1 MYGAATSGEPVAVED
16 GPLRGYRLSPGE
28 HVSHAHIRGTYER
41 DVQEAIAR
49 LVRSGDVC
57 LDIGA
62 SIGYL
67 TLVMV
72 AAGAKKVY
80 AFEPAPHA
88 AETLR
93 KQMQV
98 NGVNCVE
105 VLGKPVS
112 DQRRIVTFAMT
123 DTAYGSV
130 ITHGSTRWPTLELES
145 ITLDEFVAQHGIPAF
160 IKIDV
165 EGEEDAVLRGA
176 RRLLGERRTR
186 FCIEVHSRQDAEE
199 VIAILNEY
207 GYKIT
212 GIDGNP
218 YQIAESVRPG
228 AEHVLGVPR

>member
-1 MYGAATSGEPVAVED
+1 
-16 GPLRGYRLSPGE
+16 
-28 HVSHAHIRGTYER
+28 
-41 DVQEAIAR
+41 
-49 LVRSGDVC
+49 
-57 LDIGA
+57 
-62 SIGYL
+62 
-67 TLVMV
+67 MV

-80 AFEPAPHA
+80 AFEPAMHA

-145 ITLDEFVAQHGIPAF
+145 ITLDEFVAQHGIPDF

-176 RRLLGERRTR
+176 RRLLGNGERD
-186 FCIEVHSRQDAEE
+186 SA
-199 VIAILNEY
+199 
-207 GYKIT
+207 
-212 GIDGNP
+212 
-218 YQIAESVRPG
+218 
-228 AEHVLGVPR
+228 